1 MQKKSAHKP
10 SASSG
15 ELISN
20 FSSIKRVGQFLV
32 PLYGMLVHHRVT
44 LCIYFL
50 FYLGG
55 KRHCVP
61 KNTTQGPRRGIK
73 PALLNPGSSALVM
86 PRVDY
91 VSVVAIV

>member
-1 MQKKSAHKP
+1 MQKKSAHEP

-15 ELISN
+15 ALISN
-20 FSSIKRVGQFLV
+20 FSDWDNFYF
-32 PLYGMLVHHRVT
+32 PLDGMVVHHRVT
-44 LCIYFL
+44 LRIEFV
-50 FYLGG
+50 GG

-73 PALLNPGSSALVM
+73 PALLNPGSSALVI

-91 VSVVAIV
+91 VSVIAIV